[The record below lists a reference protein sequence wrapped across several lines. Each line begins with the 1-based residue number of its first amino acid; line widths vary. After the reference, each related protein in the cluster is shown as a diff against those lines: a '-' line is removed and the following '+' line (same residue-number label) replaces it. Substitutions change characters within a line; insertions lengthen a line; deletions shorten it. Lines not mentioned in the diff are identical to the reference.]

1 MHSTEP
7 RFRRRVVWAS
17 GLFLLLSLY
26 VLLCVADELLA
37 RWLDRQ
43 AMLINAPAR
52 AIEAQRTKQQDEP
65 QLAQARAA
73 GWGVMLYPALFETG
87 EFKRL
92 ALQYGVVPL
101 GTQPSA
107 RLAYCNEGTGLV
119 SYTSD
124 RFGFRN
130 ADSAWDQTSVSIVV
144 LGDSFMQGA
153 CVADQHTVTARLATS
168 GRSVIGLGTA
178 GNNGLMHAAV
188 ARAFLPVMRP
198 QHAVLVF
205 YANDNDDEEDSVLRT
220 LALPDQPDY
229 LQRTASGFTPGPA
242 YQRLKP
248 LWAEA
253 EAQALR
259 HLQRAAHPAEQ
270 NTWATRLGHLAYT
283 LSLPTV
289 RRLLT
294 TAYRRGHETG
304 LAWSS
309 RLAIDTLAEQC
320 RLAGCTPMLV
330 YIPNSEFWR
339 PDPRSAAYRQA
350 LKAYANSRYPGMP
363 WVDTTSQLA
372 ALGIQAYAPMGGHLS
387 AAGYAAVAQA
397 IAQKLPAAPRP

>member
-1 MHSTEP
+1 MHSIEP
-7 RFRRRVVWAS
+7 RFRKRVVWAS
-17 GLFLLLSLY
+17 GLFLLLLVY
-26 VLLCVADELLA
+26 GLLCVADELLA

-43 AMLINAPAR
+43 AMLVNAPAR

-65 QLAQARAA
+65 QLAQARAE
-73 GWGVMLYPALFETG
+73 GWGVMLYPSLFEAG
-87 EFKRL
+87 EFKRI
-92 ALQYGVVPL
+92 ALQYGTVPL
-101 GTQPSA
+101 GTQPSV
-107 RLAYCNEGTGLV
+107 RLAYCNEGSGLV
-119 SYTSD
+119 TYKSD

-130 ADSAWDQTSVSIVV
+130 ADQAWDQASVSIAL

-153 CVADQHTVTARLATS
+153 CVADQHTVAARLAGN

-220 LALPDQPDY
+220 LALPDHPDY
-229 LQRTASGFTPGPA
+229 LQRAARGFTPGPA
-242 YQRLKP
+242 YQRMKP
-248 LWAEA
+248 LWVDA
-253 EAQALR
+253 EAQALQ
-259 HLQRAAHPAEQ
+259 HLQRAAQPAEQ
-270 NTWATRLGHLAYT
+270 RTLATRLSHLSST
-283 LSLPTV
+283 LSLPTL
-289 RRLLT
+289 RRMLV
-294 TAYRRGHETG
+294 TAYRRWQAPG

-320 RLAGCTPMLV
+320 RLAGCNPVLV

-339 PDPRSAAYRQA
+339 PDPRSASYRQA
-350 LKAYANSRYPGMP
+350 LKAYANGRYPGMP
-363 WVDTTSQLA
+363 WVDTTPQLA

-387 AAGYAAVAQA
+387 AAGYAAVARA
-397 IAQKLPAAPRP
+397 IEQHLPAGPGP